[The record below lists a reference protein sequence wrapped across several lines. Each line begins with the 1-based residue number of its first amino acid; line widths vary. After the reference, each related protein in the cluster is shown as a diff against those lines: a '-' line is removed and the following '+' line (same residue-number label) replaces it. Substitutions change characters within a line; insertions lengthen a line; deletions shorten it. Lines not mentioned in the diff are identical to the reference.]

1 MSLLLSLFVHRC
13 AYTIFLFV
21 SLFYYDLKLEVNI
34 NINTSLPLKQIH
46 GSLSAHLTG
55 LGESDRVKDMEMVYK
70 PSSASAWKILLSLL
84 CPSE

>member
-34 NINTSLPLKQIH
+34 NINTSLPLKKIH
-46 GSLSAHLTG
+46 QSLSAHLIG
-55 LGESDRVKDMEMVYK
+55 L
-70 PSSASAWKILLSLL
+70 
-84 CPSE
+84 